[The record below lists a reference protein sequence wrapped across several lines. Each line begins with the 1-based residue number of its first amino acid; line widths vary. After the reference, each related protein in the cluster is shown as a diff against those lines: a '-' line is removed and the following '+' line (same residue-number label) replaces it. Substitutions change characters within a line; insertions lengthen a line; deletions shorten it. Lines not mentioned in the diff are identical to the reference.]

1 MKESININEQIS
13 QLFKRDELDYSLLNQ
28 HISFLESLSILQN
41 SVVSIFDLA
50 KMEHAYL
57 SPNFADLLGWDPA
70 KVSSPENE
78 YINQRMHPDDLAH
91 LNNVSWQFFEIILRV
106 DPVWRDQMKF
116 IKLIMDYRTQG
127 KDGNY
132 VRVIEQHKLLE
143 LDQYGNAWLS
153 MSVLDLSPDQDL
165 TSLCRYRL
173 VNTLTGELYHFP
185 SVESII
191 EHKLSF
197 REKEI
202 LQLLGKG
209 LISKQIADKL
219 FISVNT
225 VNTHRQRI
233 IEKLNVNN
241 TAEAVQYAGR
251 LGLI

>member
-1 MKESININEQIS
+1 MKESIDINEQIS
-13 QLFKRDELDYSLLNQ
+13 QLFRREELDYSILKQ
-28 HISFLESLSILQN
+28 HIGFLESLSMMQN
-41 SVVSIFDLA
+41 SVISIFDLA
-50 KMEHAYL
+50 EMEHVYL
-57 SPNFADLLGWDPA
+57 SPNYSDLLGWNPE
-70 KVSSPENE
+70 KISSPDNE
-78 YINQRMHPDDLAH
+78 YINDRMHPDDLAH
-91 LNNVSWQFFEIILRV
+91 LNQVGWQFFELILRV
-106 DPVWRDQMKF
+106 DPVWREQMKF

-132 VRVIEQHKLLE
+132 IRVIEQHKLLE
-143 LDQYGNAWLS
+143 LDRYGNVWLS
-153 MSVLDLSPDQDL
+153 MSVMDISPDQDL
-165 TSLCRYRL
+165 NSLCRYRL

-185 SVESII
+185 QVELIT

-202 LQLLGKG
+202 LQLLAKG

-233 IEKLNVNN
+233 IEKLNVSN
-241 TAEAVQYAGR
+241 TTEAVQYAGR

>member
-1 MKESININEQIS
+1 MKESEDIHFQIN
-13 QLFKRDELDYSLLNQ
+13 QLFRKEELDYSILDQ
-28 HISFLESLSILQN
+28 HIRFLASLSVMQN
-41 SVVSIFDLA
+41 SFVSIFDLA
-50 KMEHAYL
+50 EMEHVYL
-57 SPNFADLLGWDPA
+57 SPNYTDLLGWDPE
-70 KVSSPENE
+70 KISSPENE
-78 YINQRMHPDDLAH
+78 YINHRMHPEDLAH
-91 LNNVSWQFFEIILRV
+91 LNKVSWQFFGLILRV
-106 DPVWRDQMKF
+106 DLVWREQMKY
-116 IKLIMDYRTQG
+116 IKLIMDYRTIG

-143 LDQYGNAWLS
+143 LDQSGNVWLS

-165 TSLCRYRL
+165 NSICRYRL

-185 SVESII
+185 SVESIT
-191 EHKLSF
+191 EQKLSF

-202 LQLLGKG
+202 LQLLAKG

-233 IEKLNVNN
+233 IEKLNVSN

>member
-1 MKESININEQIS
+1 MKESDDIQFQIN
-13 QLFKRDELDYSLLNQ
+13 QLFRKEELDYSILNQ
-28 HISFLESLSILQN
+28 HISFLESLSAKQN
-41 SVVSIFDLA
+41 SVVSIFDLSV
-50 KMEHAYL
+50 MEHAYL
-57 SPNFADLLGWDPA
+57 SPNYSDLLGWNPE
-70 KVSSPENE
+70 KISTPENE

-91 LNNVSWQFFEIILRV
+91 LNQVSWQFFGLILRV
-106 DPVWRDQMKF
+106 DPAWREQMKY
-116 IKLIMDYRTQG
+116 IKLIMDYRTIG
-127 KDGNY
+127 KDGKY

-143 LDQYGNAWLS
+143 LDKHGNVWLS

-165 TSLCRYRL
+165 NSLCRYRL

-185 SVESII
+185 SSELIT
-191 EHKLSF
+191 ENKLSL

-202 LQLLGKG
+202 LQLLGNG
-209 LISKQIADKL
+209 LISKQIADQL

-233 IEKLNVNN
+233 IEKLNVSN

>member
-1 MKESININEQIS
+1 MNENEAIS
-13 QLFKRDELDYSLLNQ
+13 NKIFQMFRRDELDYSILKQ
-28 HISFLESLSILQN
+28 HISFLEMLSVLQN

-50 KMEHAYL
+50 EMDHVYL
-57 SPNFADLLGWDPA
+57 SPNYTDLLGWEPEKIA
-70 KVSSPENE
+70 SPDID

-91 LNNVSWQFFEIILRV
+91 LNNVSWQFFELILRV
-106 DPVWRDQMKF
+106 DPVWREQMKF
-116 IKLIMDYRTQG
+116 IKMIMDYRTQG

-143 LDQYGNAWLS
+143 LDKYGNAWLS
-153 MSVLDLSPDQDL
+153 MSILDISPDQDL
-165 TSLCRYRL
+165 NSMCRYRL
-173 VNTLTGELYHFP
+173 VNTQTGELYHFP
-185 SVESII
+185 AKESIADDR
-191 EHKLSF
+191 LSF

-202 LQLLGKG
+202 LQLLAKG
-209 LISKQIADKL
+209 LISKQIADRL

-233 IEKLNVNN
+233 IEKLDVTN

>member
-1 MKESININEQIS
+1 MKESDEIYFQIN
-13 QLFKRDELDYSLLNQ
+13 QLFRKDELDYSILKQ
-28 HISFLESLSILQN
+28 HIRFLESLSVMQN
-41 SVVSIFDLA
+41 SVVSIFDLST
-50 KMEHAYL
+50 MEHVYL
-57 SPNFADLLGWDPA
+57 SSNFSDLLGWDPE
-70 KVSSPENE
+70 KISSPDNE

-91 LNNVSWQFFEIILRV
+91 LNQVSGQFFALILKV
-106 DPVWRDQMKF
+106 DPLWREQMKY

-127 KDGNY
+127 KDGSY

-143 LDQYGNAWLS
+143 LDRYGNAWLS

-165 TSLCRYRL
+165 NSLCRYRL

-185 SVESII
+185 SFGLISEN
-191 EHKLSF
+191 KLSL

-202 LQLLGKG
+202 LQLLAKG

-233 IEKLNVNN
+233 IEKLNVSN

>member
-1 MKESININEQIS
+1 MKESVDIQFQIN
-13 QLFKRDELDYSLLNQ
+13 QLFRKEELDYSILNK
-28 HISFLESLSILQN
+28 HISFLESLSVIQN
-41 SVVSIFDLA
+41 SVISIFDLNE
-50 KMEHAYL
+50 MEHAYL
-57 SPNFADLLGWDPA
+57 SSNYSDLLGWHQDKIDVPDM
-70 KVSSPENE
+70 E
-78 YINQRMHPDDLAH
+78 YINQRMHPDDLTH
-91 LNNVSWQFFEIILRV
+91 LNNVSGQFFELILRV
-106 DPVWRDQMKF
+106 DPVWREQMKF

-132 VRVIEQHKLLE
+132 IRVIEQHKLLE
-143 LDQYGNAWLS
+143 LDRYGNAWLS
-153 MSVLDLSPDQDL
+153 MSVMDISPDQDL
-165 TSLCRYRL
+165 NSLCRYRL

-185 SVESII
+185 SVKLIS

-202 LQLLGKG
+202 LLLLSKG

-241 TAEAVQYAGR
+241 TTEAVQYAGR

>member
-1 MKESININEQIS
+1 MDENNKINGQIG
-13 QLFKRDELDYSLLNQ
+13 QLLKKDELDYFIVDQ
-28 HISFLESLSILQN
+28 HIHFLESLSVLQS

-50 KMEHAYL
+50 KMKHVYL
-57 SPNFADLLGWDPA
+57 SLNYSDLLGWDPDRILA
-70 KVSSPENE
+70 PDNE

-91 LNNVSWQFFEIILRV
+91 LNHMSWQFFELILRV
-106 DPVWRDQMKF
+106 DPIWRDQMKF
-116 IKLIMDYRTQG
+116 IKLIMDYRTIG
-127 KDGNY
+127 RDGNY

-143 LDQYGNAWLS
+143 LDKFGNAWLS
-153 MSVLDLSPDQDL
+153 MSILDLSPDQDL

-185 SVESII
+185 STELIA
-191 EHKLSF
+191 EQKLSL

-202 LQLLGKG
+202 LQLLAKG

-233 IEKLNVNN
+233 IEKLDVSN

>member
-1 MKESININEQIS
+1 MKELVDIHHQID
-13 QLFKRDELDYSLLNQ
+13 QLFRKEELDYSILNQ

-50 KMEHAYL
+50 QMEHAYL
-57 SPNFADLLGWDPA
+57 SPNFTDLLGWDPE
-70 KVSSPENE
+70 KVSSPETE
-78 YINQRMHPDDLAH
+78 YIDQRMHPDDLAH
-91 LNNVSWQFFEIILRV
+91 LNRVSCQFFGIILRV
-106 DPVWRDQMKF
+106 DPVWREQMKF

-143 LDQYGNAWLS
+143 LDKYGNAWLS
-153 MSVLDLSPDQDL
+153 MSVMDISPDQDL
-165 TSLCRYRL
+165 NSLCRYRL

-185 SVESII
+185 SVELIT

-233 IEKLNVNN
+233 IEKLNVSN
-241 TAEAVQYAGR
+241 TAEAVQYAGS

>member
-1 MKESININEQIS
+1 MKENDEINNQIR
-13 QLFKRDELDYSLLNQ
+13 QLFRKDELDYSVLKK
-28 HISFLESLSILQN
+28 HISFLESLSIVQN

-50 KMEHAYL
+50 EMEHAYL
-57 SPNFADLLGWDPA
+57 SPNFADLLGWNPE
-70 KVSSPENE
+70 KVSSPEND
-78 YINQRMHPDDLAH
+78 YINLRMHADDLAH
-91 LNNVSWQFFEIILRV
+91 LNHMSWQFFELILRV
-106 DPVWRDQMKF
+106 DPIWRDQMKF
-116 IKLIMDYRTQG
+116 IKLIMDYRTIG
-127 KDGNY
+127 RDGNY

-143 LDQYGNAWLS
+143 LDKYGNAWLS
-153 MSVLDLSPDQDL
+153 MSIMDLSPDQDL
-165 TSLCRYRL
+165 NSLCRYRL

-185 SVESII
+185 SSELIS
-191 EHKLSF
+191 EQKLSF

-202 LQLLGKG
+202 LQLLAKG

-233 IEKLNVNN
+233 IEKLDVSN

>member
-1 MKESININEQIS
+1 
-13 QLFKRDELDYSLLNQ
+13 
-28 HISFLESLSILQN
+28 
-41 SVVSIFDLA
+41 
-50 KMEHAYL
+50 
-57 SPNFADLLGWDPA
+57 LGWNPE
-70 KVSSPENE
+70 KISSPDNE
-78 YINQRMHPDDLAH
+78 YINDRMHPDDLAH
-91 LNNVSWQFFEIILRV
+91 LNQVGWQFFELILRV
-106 DPVWRDQMKF
+106 DPVWREQMKF

-132 VRVIEQHKLLE
+132 IRVIEQHKLLE
-143 LDQYGNAWLS
+143 LDRYGNVWLS
-153 MSVLDLSPDQDL
+153 MSVMDISPDQDL
-165 TSLCRYRL
+165 NSLCRYRL

-185 SVESII
+185 QVELIT

-202 LQLLGKG
+202 LQLLAKG

-233 IEKLNVNN
+233 IEKLNVSN
-241 TAEAVQYAGR
+241 TTEAVQYAGR

>member
-1 MKESININEQIS
+1 MKESDDIHVQIN
-13 QLFKRDELDYSLLNQ
+13 QLFRKDELDYSILKQ
-28 HISFLESLSILQN
+28 HIGFLERLSTMQN

-50 KMEHAYL
+50 EMEHVYL
-57 SPNFADLLGWDPA
+57 SQNFSDLLGWDPD
-70 KVSSPENE
+70 KISSPDNE

-91 LNNVSWQFFEIILRV
+91 LNQVSGQFFALILKV
-106 DPVWRDQMKF
+106 DPLWREQMKY
-116 IKLIMDYRTQG
+116 IKLIMDYRTRG

-143 LDQYGNAWLS
+143 LDRYGNAWLS

-165 TSLCRYRL
+165 NSLCRYRL
-173 VNTLTGELYHFP
+173 INTLTGELFHFP
-185 SVESII
+185 TPDLITEQ
-191 EHKLSF
+191 KLSF

-202 LQLLGKG
+202 LQLLAKG

-233 IEKLNVNN
+233 IEKLEVSN

>member
-1 MKESININEQIS
+1 MKETNDVSQQIN
-13 QLFKRDELDYSLLNQ
+13 QLFRKEELDYSILKK
-28 HISFLESLSILQN
+28 HISFLESLSLVHN

-50 KMEHAYL
+50 EMEHAYL
-57 SPNFADLLGWDPA
+57 SPNFADLLGWDPE
-70 KVSSPENE
+70 KISSPENE

-91 LNNVSWQFFEIILRV
+91 LNHVSWQFFELILRV
-106 DPVWRDQMKF
+106 DPIWREQMKF
-116 IKLIMDYRTQG
+116 IKLIMDYRTRG

-153 MSVLDLSPDQDL
+153 MSILDLSPDQDL
-165 TSLCRYRL
+165 VSMCRYRL

-185 SVESII
+185 AVELIT

-233 IEKLNVNN
+233 IEKLNVSN
-241 TAEAVQYAGR
+241 TAEAVQYVGS

>member
-1 MKESININEQIS
+1 MKESRDISDQII
-13 QLFKRDELDYSLLNQ
+13 QRFKKEELDYSILNR
-28 HISFLESLSILQN
+28 HISFLENLSVVQN
-41 SVVSIFDLA
+41 SFVSIFDLA
-50 KMEHAYL
+50 EMKHAYL
-57 SPNFADLLGWDPA
+57 SPNFADFLGWDPE
-70 KVSSPENE
+70 KISSPENE
-78 YINQRMHPDDLAH
+78 YINNRMHPNDLAH
-91 LNNVSWQFFEIILRV
+91 LNSVSEQFFGLILRV
-106 DPVWRDQMKF
+106 DPVWREQMKF

-143 LDQYGNAWLS
+143 LDRYGNAWLS

-165 TSLCRYRL
+165 NSLCRYRL

-185 SVESII
+185 SYELLT

-202 LQLLGKG
+202 LQLLANG

-233 IEKLNVNN
+233 IEKLNVSN

>member
-1 MKESININEQIS
+1 MKESDEVHFQIN
-13 QLFKRDELDYSLLNQ
+13 QLFRKEELDYSILKQ
-28 HISFLESLSILQN
+28 HVRFLEELSVVQN

-50 KMEHAYL
+50 EMSHIYL
-57 SPNFADLLGWDPA
+57 SPNFSDLLGWDA
-70 KVSSPENE
+70 DKISSPDND
-78 YINQRMHPDDLAH
+78 YINQRMHPEDMKH
-91 LNNVSWQFFEIILRV
+91 LNEVSWQFFGLILRV
-106 DPVWRDQMKF
+106 DPEWREQMKY
-116 IKLIMDYRTQG
+116 IKLIMDYRTLG
-127 KDGNY
+127 KDNKY

-143 LDQYGNAWLS
+143 LDKYGNAWLA
-153 MSVLDLSPDQDL
+153 MSILDLSPDQDL
-165 TSLCRYRL
+165 VSMCRYRL

-185 SVESII
+185 AVELIT
-191 EHKLSF
+191 ENKLSF

-233 IEKLNVNN
+233 IEKLNVSN
-241 TAEAVQYAGR
+241 TAEAVKYAGR

>member
-1 MKESININEQIS
+1 MKESIDINEQIS
-13 QLFKRDELDYSLLNQ
+13 QLFRKEELDYSILNQ

-57 SPNFADLLGWDPA
+57 SPNFADLLGWDSE

-91 LNNVSWQFFEIILRV
+91 LNSVSWQFFGIILRV
-106 DPVWRDQMKF
+106 DPEWRDQMKF
-116 IKLIMDYRTQG
+116 IKLIMDYRTLG

-165 TSLCRYRL
+165 LSLCRYRL

-185 SVESII
+185 SQESIA

-202 LQLLGKG
+202 LLLLSKG
-209 LISKQIADKL
+209 LISKQIADQP

-233 IEKLNVNN
+233 IEKLNVSN
-241 TAEAVQYAGR
+241 TTEAVQYAGK

>member
-1 MKESININEQIS
+1 MDESREINDQIG
-13 QLFKRDELDYSLLNQ
+13 QLFRKDELDYSLVKQ
-28 HISFLESLSILQN
+28 HIRFIESLSAIHN
-41 SVVSIFDLA
+41 SVISIFDLA
-50 KMEHAYL
+50 EMEHVYL
-57 SPNFADLLGWDPA
+57 SPNFSGLLGWDPD
-70 KVSSPENE
+70 KITSPDNE

-91 LNNVSWQFFEIILRV
+91 LNNVSWQFFKLILRV
-106 DPVWRDQMKF
+106 DPVWREQMKY
-116 IKLIMDYRTQG
+116 IKLIMDYRTLG

-143 LDQYGNAWLS
+143 LDTYGNVWLS
-153 MSVLDLSPDQDL
+153 MSILDLSPDQDL
-165 TSLCRYRL
+165 TSICRYRL

-185 SVESII
+185 PTDLITA
-191 EHKLSF
+191 HKLSF

-202 LQLLGKG
+202 LQLLAQG

-233 IEKLNVNN
+233 IEKLNVTN
-241 TAEAVQYAGR
+241 TAGAVQYAGR

>member
-1 MKESININEQIS
+1 MDESREINDQIG
-13 QLFKRDELDYSLLNQ
+13 QLFRKDELDYSLVKQ
-28 HISFLESLSILQN
+28 HIRFIESLSAIHN
-41 SVVSIFDLA
+41 SVISIFDLA
-50 KMEHAYL
+50 EMEHVYL
-57 SPNFADLLGWDPA
+57 SPNFSGLLGWDPD
-70 KVSSPENE
+70 KITSPDNE

-91 LNNVSWQFFEIILRV
+91 LNNVSWQFFKLILRV
-106 DPVWRDQMKF
+106 DPVWREQMKY
-116 IKLIMDYRTQG
+116 IKLIMDYRTLG

-143 LDQYGNAWLS
+143 LDKYGNVWLS
-153 MSVLDLSPDQDL
+153 MSILDLSPDQDL
-165 TSLCRYRL
+165 TSICRYRL

-185 SVESII
+185 STDLITA
-191 EHKLSF
+191 HKLSF

-202 LQLLGKG
+202 LQLLAQG

-233 IEKLNVNN
+233 IEKLNVTN
-241 TAEAVQYAGR
+241 TAGAVQYAVR